1 MFLGSK
7 VPSWRIAFGLVGLA
21 EWRGASAERSPGPV
35 GAGTSRDP
43 PADRPMHV
51 NGDPGIM
58 YFHYNHDSQMSI
70 LPVRF
75 AWSKVIPRGGCFDG
89 LSDLD
94 EIFPSVKTDLNSDRR
109 ISPSSVGKYV
119 NGIRGI
125 VYFHYNHDFQM
136 STLPVRFAWS
146 KVISRGG
153 CFDGLSDLDEILS
166 LIHI

>member
-1 MFLGSK
+1 MYFHYNHDFQMSTLPVRFAWSK
-7 VPSWRIAFGLVGLA
+7 VISRGGSCDGLSDLDEIFPSVKTDLNSARRISPSSVGKY
-21 EWRGASAERSPGPV
+21 
-35 GAGTSRDP
+35 
-43 PADRPMHV
+43 V

-75 AWSKVIPRGGCFDG
+75 AWSKVISRGGCFDG

-119 NGIRGI
+119 IE
-125 VYFHYNHDFQM
+125 
-136 STLPVRFAWS
+136 
-146 KVISRGG
+146 K
-153 CFDGLSDLDEILS
+153 
-166 LIHI
+166 